1 MTHVWSVL
9 LVAIFVCVYVS
20 IPINPDEVQA
30 LGSQQL
36 NPKAA
41 QQFASDSE
49 KAANG
54 DPDAAYRIG
63 EAFESGRLGGLKD
76 LKKALSFYKFA
87 AKKGHQDAAA
97 RAVELESELG
107 QSQMKQASSPLSPA
121 H

>member
-1 MTHVWSVL
+1 MTRVWSVL

-20 IPINPDEVQA
+20 IPTNPDEVQA
-30 LGSQQL
+30 MGSQQL

-63 EAFESGRLGGLKD
+63 EAFESGRLGGLKE
-76 LKKALSFYKFA
+76 LKKALGFYKMA
-87 AKKGHQDAAA
+87 AQKGRQDAAA
-97 RAVELESELG
+97 RIAQIESELRLN
-107 QSQMKQASSPLSPA
+107 QNKQASSPISPA